1 MFIYSMG
8 GVIYLFSDTDIYAQ
22 NNARREFKFY
32 QENIRSKKKNNEL
45 QKARKRKN
53 RNNKSENKFRIR
65 VLFQFQDQ
73 NESEIDGIKE
83 GYHYKEND

>member
-32 QENIRSKKKNNEL
+32 QENIRSKKKNYEL
-45 QKARKRKN
+45 QKLREKIKEL
-53 RNNKSENKFRIR
+53 NKSENKFRIR
-65 VLFQFQDQ
+65 VLFHIRM
-73 NESEIDGIKE
+73 NLK
-83 GYHYKEND
+83 

>member
-1 MFIYSMG
+1 MLIFSVS

-45 QKARKRKN
+45 QKLRKK
-53 RNNKSENKFRIR
+53 
-65 VLFQFQDQ
+65 
-73 NESEIDGIKE
+73 IKE
-83 GYHYKEND
+83 LKKVKINFELEYYFHIRMNLK